1 MTVWRKSS
9 HSGGTG
15 GDCVEL
21 ANTGTS
27 FLVRDSK
34 NPQAHPLRFPRT
46 TFENFLHTLKADRG
60 ATPRQHARRRTASG
74 STAARTSACESPR

>member
-1 MTVWRKSS
+1 MTGWRKSS

-21 ANTGTS
+21 ARTDAG

-34 NPQAHPLRFPRT
+34 NPQANPLRFPPT
-46 TFENFLHTLKADRG
+46 AFGTFLRTLKDDRV
-60 ATPRQHARRRTASG
+60 ATPRRRARRRTASG